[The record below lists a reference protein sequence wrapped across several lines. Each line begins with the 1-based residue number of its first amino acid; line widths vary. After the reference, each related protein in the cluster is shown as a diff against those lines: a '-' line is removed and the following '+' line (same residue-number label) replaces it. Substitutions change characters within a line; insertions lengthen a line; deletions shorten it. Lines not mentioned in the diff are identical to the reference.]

1 MFQVILARLFSYA
14 RGGAVVD
21 VVFQACLVFSAFY
34 AFALHGHVAGAGVA
48 DVFYYVEQ
56 GVHRR
61 HVAVRAEIL
70 RTVAYAAPCFQNPR
84 IVLVCNANGGV
95 CLVVFKKYVVVG
107 LIALD
112 KVVFQKQRVFLG
124 VDDDIFNVAN
134 LANEYARLYVLLLAD
149 EVRTDSAL

>member
-1 MFQVILARLFSYA
+1 MWQGRGWQMFFITSSRAYIVGTWLYGPKYSEPLRM
-14 RGGAVVD
+14 RRR
-21 VVFQACLVFSAFY
+21 VF
-34 AFALHGHVAGAGVA
+34 
-48 DVFYYVEQ
+48 
-56 GVHRR
+56 
-61 HVAVRAEIL
+61 
-70 RTVAYAAPCFQNPR
+70 
-84 IVLVCNANGGV
+84 NANGGV

-112 KVVFQKQRVFLG
+112 KVVFKKQRVFLG